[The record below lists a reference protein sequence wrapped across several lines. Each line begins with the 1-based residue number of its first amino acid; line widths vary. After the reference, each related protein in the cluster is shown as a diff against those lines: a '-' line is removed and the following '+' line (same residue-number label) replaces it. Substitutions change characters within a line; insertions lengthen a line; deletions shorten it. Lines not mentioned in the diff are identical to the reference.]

1 MISVLN
7 SFLFL
12 LAQND
17 IEKKLTKVGL
27 AFFAFFI
34 LMLIIDSILK
44 NKLVPKSKEMRGFL
58 IFLFI
63 ATIIALILILIYYK

>member
-7 SFLFL
+7 SLIFL
-12 LAQND
+12 LAQNEM
-17 IEKKLTKVGL
+17 EKKLTKIGI

-34 LMLIIDSILK
+34 LMLIIDATVK
-44 NKLVPKSKEMRGFL
+44 NKLVPKSKEMLGFL

-63 ATIIALILILIYYK
+63 ATIIALILLLIYYK